1 MIPHVF
7 EQVLQPIREVASEL
21 SDAPGA
27 VLHGARADELPKRE
41 GTVPLHGKLGR
52 VDRAMLRD
60 RKFASLRWR
69 ETDSNFGFP
78 VRSTLCMRHE
88 TRFRSRTCAC
98 TLRDLVSRDSQSRCR
113 KSD

>member
-41 GTVPLHGKLGR
+41 GTVPLHGKLGELIAR
-52 VDRAMLRD
+52 CSGTESSHL
-60 RKFASLRWR
+60 FAAGRRIRTS
-69 ETDSNFGFP
+69 GFP
-78 VRSTLCMRHE
+78 
-88 TRFRSRTCAC
+88 
-98 TLRDLVSRDSQSRCR
+98 
-113 KSD
+113 